1 VRHLSPFTVLIFTI
15 LIFAG
20 CRPTHELIETGEL
33 EHADIGIEELSEMVP
48 DYLESLYTLSGSG
61 RALISQPGNS
71 DRLTLDFHSDRET
84 SLLTFRNR
92 LGIEGGQL
100 LVQNDSVLVYNRIDK
115 VAEKIS
121 LKDANLTDVGTLATI
136 NLIELFHFPFHEHNI
151 TDLFQDNQFYVAIT
165 GDDTRIT
172 IDRDNGLILDL
183 QTHPDAG
190 YPYSRIH
197 YEAYGSY
204 GDFTLPGKITI
215 FSSDGEIRVTFL
227 VRQLQTN
234 SELPDMEIPIPEEVP
249 IIVL

>member
-1 VRHLSPFTVLIFTI
+1 VKRSSPIIVLV
-15 LIFAG
+15 LALLLFAG

-33 EHADIGIEELSEMVP
+33 EYADIGIDELTQMVP
-48 DYLESLYTLSGSG
+48 DYLESLVTLSGNG

-71 DRLTLDFHSDRET
+71 DRVTLDFHSDRDS

-100 LVQNDSVLVYNRIDK
+100 LVRDDSVLVYNRIDR

-136 NLIELFHFPFHEHNI
+136 NLIELFHYPFHDHHI
-151 TDLFQDNQFYVAIT
+151 TDVFQDHQFYVAIT
-165 GDDTRIT
+165 SDDTRIT
-172 IDRDNGLILDL
+172 IDRESGLILDL

-197 YEAYGSY
+197 YEAYGNY
-204 GDFTLPGKITI
+204 QDFTLPGKITI
-215 FSSDGEIRVTFL
+215 FSADGEIRVTFL

-234 SELPDMEIPIPEEVP
+234 SDLPDMNISIPEEVP

>member
-1 VRHLSPFTVLIFTI
+1 MRKSPLLIVLSLAI
-15 LIFAG
+15 LIFSG
-20 CRPTHELIETGEL
+20 CRATHELIETGEL
-33 EHADIGIEELSEMVP
+33 EQADIGIEEISEMVP
-48 DYLESLYTLSGSG
+48 DYIETLNTLSGHG

-71 DRLTLDFHSDRET
+71 DRVTIDFHSNRKT

-92 LGIEGGQL
+92 LGIEGGQM
-100 LVQNDSVLVYNRIDK
+100 LVQDDSVLVYNRIDK

-136 NLIELFHFPFHEHNI
+136 NLLELFHYPFHQHEI
-151 TDLFQDNQFYVAIT
+151 TDLFQDEQYYVALT
-165 GDDTRIT
+165 EDFTRIT
-172 IDRDNGLILDL
+172 IDKNSGWILDL

-197 YEAYGSY
+197 YEVYDHY

-234 SELPDMEIPIPEEVP
+234 SELPEMEISIPDEIP